1 MLKPK
6 EVLIENLAEVIHS
19 SKLKTKKRIVN
30 DIKNH
35 LANNYQ
41 IIDVQGWINDP
52 ESKLPD
58 LDLRELFL
66 FTEQVFVKTGNLG
79 INPEDY
85 FTSTEIKEARQFS
98 GLLEIKEH
106 ELDFPITVTNAQ
118 IVGNSA
124 YMVTLDIKTIDKLI
138 DNQLLYYDF
147 NLQREAKYVKRKD
160 TVVIEPTLNMNNV
173 KEITQHL
180 LEGTLVPTV
189 LVFNAQTRTAENG
202 TELIFDSNKM
212 TLTIT
217 KGTRLAIV
225 DGYHRC
231 KASQNALQMNPE
243 LNFNFAVL
251 ITNYSTKRAQ
261 QYQAQLAKAT
271 PISTTRIKE
280 LEANRLSDTVV
291 QQLKTESDLKGRVS
305 QTNRIHYLNK
315 ELVTYNVL
323 SDTIEEEFKMST
335 MADAADVGDF
345 LVEYF
350 NFLIGEYPDEF
361 INNIEETRRESLIND
376 NNMFVG
382 YIVLARRMFEAEI
395 RAKEVRNIVKN
406 IDFSRDNSL
415 WKNELGILDEK
426 GSLTETNKARKSIKK
441 YFENIDIG
449 VEIK

>member
-1 MLKPK
+1 MLKNR
-6 EVLIENLAEVIHS
+6 EELIENLTEVIHS
-19 SKLKTKKRIVN
+19 SKLKSKKRIVN
-30 DIKNH
+30 DIKKH

-41 IIDVQGWINDP
+41 IVDVQAWVNDP
-52 ESKLPD
+52 EKLRD
-58 LDLRELFL
+58 VDLRELCL
-66 FTEQVFVKTGNLG
+66 FTEQVYVKTKDMDLDVNPGV
-79 INPEDY
+79 INPIEY
-85 FTSTEIKEARQFS
+85 FTTSEMKESGQFS
-98 GLLEIKEH
+98 GILEVKEN
-106 ELDFPITVTNAQ
+106 EMDFPITITNAQ

-138 DNQLLYYDF
+138 DNQMLYYDF

-160 TVVIEPTLNMNNV
+160 AVVIEPTLNQNNV
-173 KEITQHL
+173 KEITNHL

-189 LVFNAQTRTAENG
+189 LVFNAQTRTADSG
-202 TELIFDSNKM
+202 TELIFDSNKL

-231 KASQNALQMNPE
+231 RASQNALQNNPE
-243 LNFNFAVL
+243 LNFNFAIL

-280 LEANRLSDTVV
+280 LEANRLSNTVV

-305 QTNRIHYLNK
+305 QTNRIHSLNK

-323 SDTIEEEFKMST
+323 SDTIEEEFKMET

-345 LVEYF
+345 LTEYF
-350 NFLIGEYPDEF
+350 NFLIGEFPTEF
-361 INNIEETRRESLIND
+361 LNEIEETRKESLIND

-382 YIVLARRMFEAEI
+382 YIVLARRMFEEGLKARVI
-395 RAKEVRNIVKN
+395 RRIIGD
-406 IDFSRDNSL
+406 IDFSRDT
-415 WKNELGILDEK
+415 WKERGVVNKEGN
-426 GSLTETNKARKSIKK
+426 LTETNKARKAIKQ
-441 YFENIDIG
+441 YFEEI
-449 VEIK
+449 EIK

>member
-1 MLKPK
+1 MLKTR
-6 EVLIENLAEVIHS
+6 EELIENLTEVIQS
-19 SKLKTKKRIVN
+19 SKLKSKKRIVN
-30 DIKNH
+30 DIKKH

-41 IIDVQGWINDP
+41 IVDVQGWVNDP
-52 ESKLPD
+52 EKLKD
-58 LDLRELFL
+58 VDLRELYL
-66 FTEQVFVKTGNLG
+66 FSEQIYVKTKDMELDV
-79 INPEDY
+79 NPEIVNPNEY
-85 FTSTEIKEARQFS
+85 FTSNEAKESHQFS
-98 GLLEIKEH
+98 GLLELKDNQM
-106 ELDFPITVTNAQ
+106 DFPISITNAQ

-147 NLQREAKYVKRKD
+147 NLQREGKYVKRKNE
-160 TVVIEPTLNMNNV
+160 VVITPTLNPNNV

-189 LVFNAQTRTAENG
+189 LVFNAQTRTAESG

-231 KASQNALQMNPE
+231 TASRNALQVNPE
-243 LNFNFAVL
+243 LNFNFAIL
-251 ITNYSTKRAQ
+251 ITNYNTKRAQ

-291 QQLKTESDLKGRVS
+291 QQLKTESDLKGRIS
-305 QTNRIHYLNK
+305 QTNRIHSLNK

-323 SDTIEEEFKMST
+323 SDTIEEEFKMDT
-335 MADAADVGDF
+335 MSDAADVGDF
-345 LVEYF
+345 LTEYF
-350 NFLIGEYPDEF
+350 NFLIGVYPDEF
-361 INNIEETRRESLIND
+361 INKIEETREESLIND

-382 YIVLARRMFEAEI
+382 YIVLARRMFEEGMKPRDI
-395 RAKEVRNIVKN
+395 RKIIKD
-406 IDFSRDNSL
+406 IDFSRDV
-415 WKNELGILDEK
+415 WKQIGVLDED
-426 GSLTETNKARKSIKK
+426 GNLTETNKARKAIKQ
-441 YFENIDIG
+441 YFE
-449 VEIK
+449 EIKL